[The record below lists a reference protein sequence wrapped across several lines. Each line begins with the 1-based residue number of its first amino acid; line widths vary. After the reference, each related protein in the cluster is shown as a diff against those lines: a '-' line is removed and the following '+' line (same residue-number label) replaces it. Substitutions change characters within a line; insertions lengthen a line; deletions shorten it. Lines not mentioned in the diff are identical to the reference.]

1 MQGEIV
7 KTNGILSGQI
17 GVLGEIVKTNGIL
30 SGQIGVLGKLLKQIV
45 F

>member
-1 MQGEIV
+1 MLGEIV

-17 GVLGEIVKTNGIL
+17 GVLGEIVKTN
-30 SGQIGVLGKLLKQIV
+30 SVLADRSECWVKLLKQMV